1 VRVLPVGE
9 GAVTVDANYVWDQV
23 VGHSPPPR
31 HLPSLVNHHRGHLP
45 HSPIVGIRVYSRGI
59 TLGITV
65 VVIRIRVRVRYWGQ
79 MSATVIS
86 GEHGS
91 GDGRGQMSYVCRT
104 TWGRR
109 SAGSRPMQIRAS
121 VAVAR
126 PLISVRQDRSP
137 FAGLVSTATVW

>member
-31 HLPSLVNHHRGHLP
+31 HQPSLVNHHRGHLP

-65 VVIRIRVRVRYWGQ
+65 VVIRIRVRVRY
-79 MSATVIS
+79 
-86 GEHGS
+86 
-91 GDGRGQMSYVCRT
+91 
-104 TWGRR
+104 
-109 SAGSRPMQIRAS
+109 
-121 VAVAR
+121 
-126 PLISVRQDRSP
+126 
-137 FAGLVSTATVW
+137 